1 MRNLIATPL
10 RGELSRPLGSTGD
23 FSDESLAKLQ
33 GVVSR
38 FIQLSQPMTILPH
51 ITISSD
57 SAGTTAR
64 NAAAAWSET
73 AAEISSTEAAL
84 LPFVTHLA
92 VARDDLDSL
101 QFCIDADD
109 YANVQSAKGTNMGTS
124 VPGGV
129 INCLDPASDR
139 TPLHVAALNG
149 AARCA
154 HKLLGSGALVHCRD
168 NLGHTP
174 LYYVGPILSVR
185 GKMTHLR
192 SCRPRG
198 RGIWRSYKHSFK
210 PALDWVASTSKEVTL
225 HWLYGRLRI

>member
-10 RGELSRPLGSTGD
+10 RGELSRPLGSTGE

-38 FIQLSQPMTILPH
+38 FIQLSQPKPNLPH

-84 LPFVTHLA
+84 LPFLTHLA

-109 YANVQSAKGTNMGTS
+109 YANVQSAKGNNMGTS

-174 LYYVGPILSVR
+174 LYYVRLYSQHSHNNDLTSIL
-185 GKMTHLR
+185 
-192 SCRPRG
+192 
-198 RGIWRSYKHSFK
+198 
-210 PALDWVASTSKEVTL
+210 
-225 HWLYGRLRI
+225 